1 MTRPLVTVSIPTFN
15 SSRTLAL
22 CLASIRQQTYPH
34 IEINII
40 DGNSSDETAAI
51 AKQYSVQTVRY
62 SGALLGARNEG
73 ARLANGKYVL
83 LLDSDQVLSSDTI
96 QRAVEM
102 MEDRRLSM
110 LVLEESVYK
119 NERFIEKLFDLD
131 RQLVQQINDLS
142 PHSGV
147 MLPRFYLAPLLRSAF
162 SNIPDECLR
171 EVGGQD
177 HAIIYYEAWLID
189 KGVDI
194 LPGAVKHIE
203 PDSLLLMWRKFYRW
217 GRTSKRARVAKYR
230 ELLKDKERFRS
241 GSFRRGNLALSSASF
256 VLLVIKGIP
265 FKLGVLVSRFQRGN
279 G

>member
-1 MTRPLVTVSIPTFN
+1 
-15 SSRTLAL
+15 
-22 CLASIRQQTYPH
+22 
-34 IEINII
+34 
-40 DGNSSDETAAI
+40 
-51 AKQYSVQTVRY
+51 
-62 SGALLGARNEG
+62 
-73 ARLANGKYVL
+73 
-83 LLDSDQVLSSDTI
+83 
-96 QRAVEM
+96 
-102 MEDRRLSM
+102 M